1 VRGLRYLWFAVP
13 ALGLAELC
21 LHVWFA
27 VRAPRIEEW
36 RGLTRAVL
44 AAKRAGEPLV
54 VAPEWAEPLAREAF
68 GDRAFPLAEL
78 ARADDASAPGFL
90 EVSALGARYAP
101 TRNFRVV
108 SEEHHGR
115 FTLRRLQNPAPVRAR
130 FRFLDHVK
138 PNDLEVTLVRGG
150 AEVPCPFTD
159 HARATAGGLH
169 GQVAS
174 PSERFVC
181 PGPEP
186 TFVGVTVIDDQA
198 FEPRR
203 CIWAAPPP
211 GSVLRLSFGAVPFG
225 SALRGFGGL
234 SYFLFRDSDARPV
247 TLEATSRGV
256 HLGSYTHQD
265 ASGWH
270 GFTLPTPSLAGQSAR
285 VELSVSAPDA
295 AADRHFCFALEAVE

>member
-1 VRGLRYLWFAVP
+1 MRGLRYLWFAVP

-36 RGLTRAVL
+36 RELTRAVL

-54 VAPEWAEPLAREAF
+54 VAPAWAQPLAREAF

-78 ARADDASAPGFL
+78 ARADDASVPGFL

-101 TRNFRVV
+101 ARNFRVV
-108 SEEHHGR
+108 SEEHYGR
-115 FTLRRLQNPAPVRAR
+115 FTLRRLQNPAPVRAL
-130 FRFLDHVK
+130 FRLLDHVN

-150 AEVPCPFTD
+150 EEVPCPFTE

-169 GQVAS
+169 GDVAL
-174 PSERFVC
+174 PSQRFTC

-186 TFVGVTVIDDQA
+186 TFVAVTVIDDQA
-198 FEPRR
+198 YEPRR
-203 CIWAAPPP
+203 CIRAAPPP
-211 GSVLRLSFGAVPFG
+211 GGVLRLSFGAVPFG

-234 SYFLFRDSDARPV
+234 SYFLFRDSDAPPV
-247 TLEATSRGV
+247 TLEAASLGV
-256 HLGSYTHQD
+256 HLGSYTHHD

-270 GFTLPTPSLAGQSAR
+270 GFTLPTPSLAGRSAR
-285 VELSVSAPDA
+285 LELSVSAPDDA
-295 AADRHFCFALEAVE
+295 TERHFCFALEAVE